1 VRRVDLIG
9 PFVLIVSIGAV
20 ATCVTSGSDDDNPAA
35 QARIRAA
42 ESSAAPAVMPSVKP
56 TSASDVVGLL
66 DQSSEAALDTSYQG
80 QQVVS
85 SWRATGTQT
94 LTLDV
99 SHQPGVGTVVE
110 VSGSSGT
117 GSAVM
122 QADTDIFDPTGALSL
137 LLQHYVCTND
147 GNSTVAGRSTS
158 VVDVR
163 RPDAAGAATGPL
175 VARFWID
182 ADTGLMLQREVYDAA
197 GQIVGTS
204 RFASLSTTGS
214 AAATPALVGSSPT
227 PTPSALPPGWTVVM
241 SSAQL
246 AGLRSQGWEL
256 PAQIDGLTLYDAR
269 TGTAPDADQDTADDV
284 VQFGYSDGVST
295 VSLFEQRGR
304 LDPASVA
311 GWTKSLV
318 DGYPAYEH
326 DMLSTRMVWA
336 GDGMVYTLVAD
347 AAPDVVQAVVK
358 EMPHGDSDD
367 AGMMTRVH
375 RGIDRV
381 GSWFDPFH

>member
-9 PFVLIVSIGAV
+9 PLVLLVSIGAV
-20 ATCVTSGSDDDNPAA
+20 ATCVTTGTDDDSSAA
-35 QARIRAA
+35 QTRMRAA
-42 ESSAAPAVMPSVKP
+42 ESSAAPSVEPAVSP
-56 TSASDVVGLL
+56 TSASGVVDLL
-66 DQSSEAALDTSYQG
+66 DESSEAALDTTYQG

-99 SHQPGVGTVVE
+99 SHQPGVGTVVR
-110 VSGSSGT
+110 VPGSSGT

-137 LLQHYVCTND
+137 LLQHYVCTAD
-147 GNSTVAGRSTS
+147 GDSTVAGRATS

-163 RPDAAGAATGPL
+163 RPNAEGAAGGPL

-182 ADTGLMLQREVYDAA
+182 ADTGLLLQREVYDAA

-204 RFASLSTTGS
+204 RFASLTMSDSASSTPV
-214 AAATPALVGSSPT
+214 ATPAPPSPS
-227 PTPSALPPGWTVVM
+227 PSALPPGWTVVM
-241 SSAQL
+241 TSAQL
-246 AGLRSQGWEL
+246 ASLRSHGWEL
-256 PAQIDGLTLYDAR
+256 PPVLNGLSLYDAR
-269 TGTAPDADQDTADDV
+269 SGTAPDSDQDSVDDV
-284 VQFGYSDGVST
+284 VQLGYSDGVST

-304 LDPASVA
+304 LDPSSVA
-311 GWTKSLV
+311 GWTATKV
-318 DGYPAYEH
+318 DGYPVYEH
-326 DMLSTRMVWA
+326 DMMSTRMVWA

-358 EMPHGDSDD
+358 ALPHGDADD
-367 AGMMTRVH
+367 LGMMSRAH
-375 RGIDRV
+375 RGVDRV
-381 GSWFDPFH
+381 GSWLDPFH